1 MSQEARDRLQ
11 HEIED
16 EANRLF
22 PGAVRRVTLV
32 QPGELGEMDEQDHR
46 LLGRAE
52 FEPGELV
59 PQIVFTEPPGTVGPV
74 RAHQLLQM
82 FRIADK
88 PGTKQFNAD
97 GPAIKKFRHVLAER
111 LPEVR
116 HLWIKFENASGQSR
130 GGRGVILLITD
141 DGRSAAND
149 STAVMVRLK
158 SAELETVDALI
169 TAGIASNRADA
180 IRWAL
185 TRIRERPAFE
195 RLRAHTREIER
206 LRTEF

>member
-1 MSQEARDRLQ
+1 MSQEARDRLR

-16 EANRLF
+16 EANRCF
-22 PGAVRRVTLV
+22 PGAVRRVILV
-32 QPGELGEMDEQDHR
+32 QPGEPGDMDEQDRR

-52 FEPGELV
+52 FEPGEVV
-59 PQIVFTEPPGTVGPV
+59 PQVVLTEPPGTVGPV
-74 RAHQLLQM
+74 RAPQLLQM
-82 FRIADK
+82 FRTANS
-88 PGTKQFNAD
+88 PGTRQLNAD
-97 GPAIKKFRHVLAER
+97 GPAIKQFRQVLSER

-130 GGRGVILLITD
+130 GGRGLLLLITD
-141 DGRSAAND
+141 NGRSARDD

-158 SAELETVDALI
+158 AAELETVDALI

-195 RLRAHTREIER
+195 QLRAHTREIER
-206 LRTEF
+206 LKTEF